1 MSDALELLQRTSGG
15 DLYLLFALI
24 IKAGRLAG
32 YRNEDEPATPRKI
45 MLVDAAIVARE
56 QLRVCHEITIPK
68 FEHRYC
74 HGRLT

>member
-56 QLRVCHEITIPK
+56 R
-68 FEHRYC
+68 
-74 HGRLT
+74 